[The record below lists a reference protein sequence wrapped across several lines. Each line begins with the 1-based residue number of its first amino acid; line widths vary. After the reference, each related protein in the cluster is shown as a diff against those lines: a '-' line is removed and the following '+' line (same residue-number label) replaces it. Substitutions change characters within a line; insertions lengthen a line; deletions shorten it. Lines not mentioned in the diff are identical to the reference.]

1 MSANQSGLRH
11 DQTRFPIQCLRCYM
25 CLTRLSPYNAV
36 ITAQMRL
43 LAGHESA
50 TKGRRTRPTCD
61 ENAAVILQLGQLGL
75 CGRHLLHL
83 TPVPV
88 ASRIILTTIW
98 RLSELGM
105 INSDTFWPIMS

>member
-1 MSANQSGLRH
+1 MSAKQSSLRH
-11 DQTRFPIQCLRCYM
+11 DQTRILIQCLRCYM

-36 ITAQMRL
+36 ITVQMRL

-50 TKGRRTRPTCD
+50 TKGRCAKPTCD

-98 RLSELGM
+98 TLSELDM
-105 INSDTFWPIMS
+105 NSSGSS